1 MSEIKGIKN
10 LTGKYFLK
18 KSRGE
23 KNKTKI
29 TWSDIKSFAKMQ
41 LASGINKALGALDKI
56 EKLNDSKDLEE
67 R

>member
-10 LTGKYFLK
+10 LTGKYFLRK
-18 KSRGE
+18 NRGQ
-23 KNKTKI
+23 KI
-29 TWSDIKSFAKMQ
+29 TWADIKSLAKMQ